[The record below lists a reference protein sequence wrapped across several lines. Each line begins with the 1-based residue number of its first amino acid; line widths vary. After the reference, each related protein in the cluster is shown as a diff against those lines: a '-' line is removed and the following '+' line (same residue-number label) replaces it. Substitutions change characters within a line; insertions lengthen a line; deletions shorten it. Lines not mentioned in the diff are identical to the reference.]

1 MKLNITQFKIKF
13 KDKIEIE
20 NEEKFADNIIYYY
33 PFFQSLDKN
42 ELEKSLQ
49 SIREEKKVLEKKFK
63 KIKEE
68 FSDIL
73 GEIAKIRFTANELY
87 NQNRVIALTTGL
99 LRHKLI
105 DLHNN
110 NVELPFDYEETLK
123 FVEHFIYRYLTKKED
138 KRLVAQL
145 PFKEI

>member
-49 SIREEKKVLEKKFK
+49 SIREEKKSWRKNSKK
-63 KIKEE
+63 
-68 FSDIL
+68 
-73 GEIAKIRFTANELY
+73 
-87 NQNRVIALTTGL
+87 
-99 LRHKLI
+99 
-105 DLHNN
+105 
-110 NVELPFDYEETLK
+110 
-123 FVEHFIYRYLTKKED
+123 
-138 KRLVAQL
+138 
-145 PFKEI
+145 